1 MDTVDGV
8 PHVLPGGDEEGEGE
22 AGHDGDGVVEPE
34 DAAVYLDVGEL
45 YQTLQS
51 PQKIQHLVS
60 RSVSEQYFNIIYE
73 IERDF
78 VRQSGVEK
86 KFEARL
92 RHG

>member
-8 PHVLPGGDEEGEGE
+8 PHVLPGSDQEGEGE